1 MGGIIRQLMFV
12 LEISR
17 QSRGGDRD
25 NPYFDVP
32 LSLRVNESLRPCG
45 EERLGSTLAFCSD

>member
-32 LSLRVNESLRPCG
+32 LGLRVNESLRPCG